1 MTGQRSLGKAKIAAW
16 VWAKNEPKS
25 YAWKILRARDD
36 RKRWYELP
44 EEVDG
49 GP

>member
-25 YAWKILRARDD
+25 HAWKIVGAIDD
-36 RKRWYELP
+36 RRRRYELP

>member
-1 MTGQRSLGKAKIAAW
+1 LTGQRSLGKGEDRRW
-16 VWAKNEPKS
+16 VWAKNEPKY
-25 YAWKILRARDD
+25 YAWKILRAIDD
-36 RKRWYELP
+36 RERWYELP